1 MLHYRATAFLSGF
14 LILLLGKFF
23 WFFYGLLTY
32 DLGDVSCDYMFINPI
47 YIFYETLVY
56 HLLKCRVGIGS
67 AFDYLT
73 SNLMIRW

>member
-1 MLHYRATAFLSGF
+1 M
-14 LILLLGKFF
+14 
-23 WFFYGLLTY
+23 
-32 DLGDVSCDYMFINPI
+32 CDHMFINPI

-67 AFDYLT
+67 AFDYLI